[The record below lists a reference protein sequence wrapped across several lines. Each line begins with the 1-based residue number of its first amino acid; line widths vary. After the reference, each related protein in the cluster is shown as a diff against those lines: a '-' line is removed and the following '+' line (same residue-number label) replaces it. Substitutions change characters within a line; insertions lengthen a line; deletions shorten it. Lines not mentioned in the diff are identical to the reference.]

1 MSASDNDQMKNGAPS
16 AQAGSARTRSLA
28 SVLFGVVFAGLIFVI
43 GWTVLAACGV
53 RTPLGDISFA
63 WCRAEAAIP
72 PVALDR
78 ERSDVLREQIARLER
93 TLRHPDRCGP
103 RVARI
108 PDPPKDEVKPPSEK
122 PEPEKSLCETD
133 EGKAQPVDV
142 YFLLDLTGSFKD
154 DLNNMSRLMADLVKR
169 IQSGEFGK
177 DVRLGLG
184 SFMDKPQAPFGRHKM
199 YTFKNHQSLT
209 LDVARLV
216 PAVKSLRVAPGG
228 DVPEAQFEAL
238 VEMVGKAKTIGF
250 RKGVRSF
257 VALVTDAP
265 PHVAGHWRKP
275 PKGRRIPKRFARL
288 YSPGPED
295 GKGDSKPLN
304 EDYPSQAQVA
314 DALDSLE
321 ISPIFLV
328 SGASIR
334 IYQGFV
340 SKLGRGV
347 TFPISADSSN
357 LLQALFAGLEKACR
371 DNPATAKDGGKK

>member
-1 MSASDNDQMKNGAPS
+1 
-16 AQAGSARTRSLA
+16 
-28 SVLFGVVFAGLIFVI
+28 
-43 GWTVLAACGV
+43 
-53 RTPLGDISFA
+53 LGDISFA

-72 PVALDR
+72 PADIEQ

-103 RVARI
+103 RVARL
-108 PDPPKDEVKPPSEK
+108 PDPPKDEIKPPLEEK
-122 PEPEKSLCETD
+122 EPEKSLCKSD
-133 EGKAQPVDV
+133 EGHAQPVDV
-142 YFLLDLTGSFKD
+142 YFLLDLTGSFND
-154 DLNNMSRLMADLVKR
+154 DLKNMSRLMADLVKR

-184 SFMDKPQAPFGRHKM
+184 SFMDKPQAPFGRRKM

-250 RKGVRSF
+250 RKDVRSF

-275 PKGRRIPKRFARL
+275 PKGRTIPKRFARL

-314 DALDSLE
+314 DALNSLE
-321 ISPIFLV
+321 ISPMFLV
-328 SGASIR
+328 SGSSIR
-334 IYQGFV
+334 IYQRFV

-347 TFPISADSSN
+347 TFPISADSAN
-357 LLQALFAGLEKACR
+357 LLQALFAGLEKACK
-371 DNPATAKDGGKK
+371 DNPATVRGGGEK